1 MGALSNPRFRRLL
14 LGGAVSSFGDS
25 ALYLSLGIWA
35 KDLTG
40 SNAAAGAIYLAQ
52 GAAYLAAPLA
62 GQLADRVGRRRLL
75 IAANAV
81 GGVAVLG
88 LLAVH
93 SKAQLWVMYVVA
105 LLYGAVFTI
114 ITAAGSGL
122 VKDLL
127 AEDDLAGANAA
138 SVTISQGLRLLSPL
152 VGAGLYV
159 RFGGGSL
166 ALLDAA
172 TFVVA
177 IAMLL
182 SVRITESVPAPSRR
196 GPVRAELLAGA
207 SHLRRTP
214 LLAQITLSATLA
226 MLVLGFYESLTFAV
240 IAALHRPPSFFAVLM
255 SIQAGGSIA
264 GGLAATRL
272 VRGLG
277 EARTLALALA
287 VWAIAS
293 LVYVVPDLALDCAA
307 IAMFGAAV
315 PLYAVALATATQRQ
329 TPANIQG
336 RVAAAS
342 GMTTNLAQTLSI
354 ALGAT
359 LVDSVGYRPLLVV
372 VAVVVTCA
380 AVPIFAR
387 PALAIA
393 KPVPDVGT

>member
-1 MGALSNPRFRRLL
+1 
-14 LGGAVSSFGDS
+14 
-25 ALYLSLGIWA
+25 
-35 KDLTG
+35 
-40 SNAAAGAIYLAQ
+40 
-52 GAAYLAAPLA
+52 
-62 GQLADRVGRRRLL
+62 VGRRRLL

-315 PLYAVALATATQRQ
+315 PLYAVALATQRQ